1 MRLKNLIKMSINI
14 LIIVGHSGS
23 GKSTV
28 AKELH
33 EKTGYELLG
42 FSYAGCELSSLT
54 KFESR
59 FAEIND
65 YIYHCI
71 INSAKKGST
80 VIVDGLAS
88 IDILNALFETA
99 YRLRIY
105 YLDTPYMERIERM
118 ASRHRCS
125 LETAKQIE
133 KSKAFGKANV
143 GISDVLEFADVFLDG
158 NRPVNCLVNEIIEDL
173 KNESGI

>member
-1 MRLKNLIKMSINI
+1 MSINI
-14 LIIVGHSGS
+14 LIIAGHSGS

-59 FAEIND
+59 FAEINN

-71 INSAKKGST
+71 INT
-80 VIVDGLAS
+80 VNNEGTAIVDGLAS
-88 IDILNALFETA
+88 IDVLNDLFKTI
-99 YRLRIY
+99 YGVRIY
-105 YLDTPYMERIERM
+105 YIQCPYKERIKRI
-118 ASRHRCS
+118 ANRHGCS
-125 LETAKQIE
+125 FEIAEQIE
-133 KSKAFGKANV
+133 KSKAFGKANA
-143 GISDVLEFADVFLDG
+143 GINDVLEFVDVFLDG
-158 NRPVNCLVNEIIEDL
+158 NKSTSNLVNEIIEDL
-173 KNESGI
+173 KNELSM

>member
-1 MRLKNLIKMSINI
+1 MSLKSLTKMSKNI
-14 LIIVGHSGS
+14 LIIAGHSGS

-42 FSYAGCELSSLT
+42 FSYAGRELANLT

-71 INSAKKGST
+71 INTVNNEGT
-80 VIVDGLAS
+80 VIVARKISKYSYMLQMSVS
-88 IDILNALFETA
+88 ICKFSEMTFFSVLIFRVWPVTA
-99 YRLRIY
+99 
-105 YLDTPYMERIERM
+105 
-118 ASRHRCS
+118 
-125 LETAKQIE
+125 
-133 KSKAFGKANV
+133 
-143 GISDVLEFADVFLDG
+143 
-158 NRPVNCLVNEIIEDL
+158 
-173 KNESGI
+173 